1 MAVKKRVSTEV
12 TDPTLKA
19 ELLNI
24 TEDKITSSF
33 IFGLFGE
40 YDGKCKCNPYDILKV
55 PPGYYGPENYKNK
68 NTFTTTV
75 GIWIFNKWFIEQDLF
90 ELFGYINKTINGGQ
104 LEDMNQ
110 DLSYALMEDR
120 ISVQTLK
127 NYLMKTQFAMQFV
140 TVLAPNYSEDLLTC
154 SVQIDKLK
162 DKLIKEHQKE
172 LEAGDTVVAK
182 QIEDELIAYAKELLK
197 DDPAMDSFI
206 SGARSNINNNFK
218 NMFIWKGATRD
229 PNPDSKQEFRIA
241 TSNYMEGIKREE
253 YSLYSNSGIEGAY
266 SRGKKT
272 EGGGYLENLTTMAYQ
287 DLILDEDGT
296 DCHTDRH
303 ITIELTPKNV
313 NQYMYNNIIGSNGK
327 LIELNSQ
334 NRDQFIGKKVKM
346 RMAYLCPHEKPCNA
360 CAGNFYKKL
369 GIKNVGLTLMQVF
382 SIYKNKS
389 MKAFHD
395 STVQL
400 TEIDTMKAFGYK

>member
-1 MAVKKRVSTEV
+1 MATKKRESVIVS
-12 TDPTLKA
+12 DDLKK
-19 ELLNI
+19 ELLEL

-40 YDGKCKCNPYDILKV
+40 YDGRCKCHPYDILKV
-55 PPGYYGPENYKNK
+55 PAGSYGSPNHKNK
-68 NTFTTTV
+68 NAFVTTV
-75 GIWIFNKWFIEQDLF
+75 GIWIFNKWFIENELF

-110 DLSYALMEDR
+110 TLSYALMEDR
-120 ISVQTLK
+120 IPVQTLK

-140 TVLAPNYSEDLLTC
+140 TVLAPNYSEELLTC
-154 SVQIDKLK
+154 SVQIDKK
-162 DKLIKEHQKE
+162 KNELIKKYQKE
-172 LEAGDTVVAK
+172 LEAGDTVIAK
-182 QIEDELIAYAKELLK
+182 QVEDELIAYAKELLK

-253 YSLYSNSGIEGAY
+253 YSLYANSGIEGAY

-272 EGGGYLENLTTMAYQ
+272 EDGGYLENLTTMAYQ
-287 DLILDEDGT
+287 DIILDEPGT
-296 DCHTDRH
+296 DCKTDRYVVV
-303 ITIELTPKNV
+303 ELTSKNI
-313 NQYMYNNIIGSNGK
+313 NQYMYNNIISGDK
-327 LIELNSQ
+327 LIELNSS
-334 NRDQFIGKKVKM
+334 NRDKYIGKKVKM

-369 GIKNVGLTLMQVF
+369 GIKNVGVTLMQVF
-382 SIYKNKS
+382 SVYKNKS